1 MRVPSIVRRR
11 STLGV
16 DVVAALNLV
25 GSLTTPLGLAFL
37 VPAAFA
43 VGYGEPV
50 WPFLV
55 SGVITA
61 AFGRGLERLTSGKEH
76 VRGREGFLVVA
87 LLWLLIAVFGALPYL
102 FAEPQL
108 THPVDALFE
117 SMSGFSQPDGN
128 LNEGRCRG
136 E

>member
-1 MRVPSIVRRR
+1 VRLPSIVRRR

-61 AFGRGLERLTSGKEH
+61 AFGTDSS
-76 VRGREGFLVVA
+76 A
-87 LLWLLIAVFGALPYL
+87 
-102 FAEPQL
+102 
-108 THPVDALFE
+108 
-117 SMSGFSQPDGN
+117 
-128 LNEGRCRG
+128 
-136 E
+136 